1 MKGETLSPG
10 GQCGAERGSGQS
22 EAGVALPRQL
32 LSFCKKI
39 KNYIIDMISDTSGHI
54 NSKIVLG
61 VLSFIVAVIMG
72 FIKTDI
78 QYIIAFLTFSASAVG
93 FSCFDNN
100 SAFKFQKTETNTT
113 TKDIEIKADVNKL
126 IKGKK

>member
-1 MKGETLSPG
+1 M
-10 GQCGAERGSGQS
+10 
-22 EAGVALPRQL
+22 
-32 LSFCKKI
+32 KKI

-61 VLSFIVAVIMG
+61 VFSFIVAVIMG
-72 FIKTDI
+72 FLKTDI

-100 SAFKFQKTETNTT
+100 SAFKFQRTESKTETISKD
-113 TKDIEIKADVNKL
+113 TKLDIAETIKN
-126 IKGKK
+126 IKKKK

>member
-1 MKGETLSPG
+1 MK
-10 GQCGAERGSGQS
+10 R
-22 EAGVALPRQL
+22 
-32 LSFCKKI
+32 I

-61 VLSFIVAVIMG
+61 VLSFIVAVVMG
-72 FIKTDI
+72 FLKTDI

-100 SAFKFQKTETNTT
+100 SAFKFQRTETKTETTNKD
-113 TKDIEIKADVNKL
+113 TKLDVAETIKS
-126 IKGKK
+126 IKKKK

>member
-1 MKGETLSPG
+1 M
-10 GQCGAERGSGQS
+10 
-22 EAGVALPRQL
+22 
-32 LSFCKKI
+32 KKI

-61 VLSFIVAVIMG
+61 VISFIVAVIMG
-72 FIKTDI
+72 FLKTDI

-100 SAFKFQKTETNTT
+100 SAFKFQRTETTT
-113 TKDIEIKADVNKL
+113 ETINKDTKLDIAETIKN
-126 IKGKK
+126 IKKKK

>member
-1 MKGETLSPG
+1 M
-10 GQCGAERGSGQS
+10 
-22 EAGVALPRQL
+22 
-32 LSFCKKI
+32 KKI

-61 VLSFIVAVIMG
+61 VISFIVAVIMG
-72 FIKTDI
+72 FLKTDI

-100 SAFKFQKTETNTT
+100 SAFKFQRTESKTETINKD
-113 TKDIEIKADVNKL
+113 TKLDIAETIKN
-126 IKGKK
+126 IKKKK

>member
-1 MKGETLSPG
+1 M
-10 GQCGAERGSGQS
+10 
-22 EAGVALPRQL
+22 
-32 LSFCKKI
+32 KKI

-61 VLSFIVAVIMG
+61 VISFIVAVIMG
-72 FIKTDI
+72 FLKTDI

-100 SAFKFQKTETNTT
+100 SAFKFQRTETKTETKDSKTT
-113 TKDIEIKADVNKL
+113 IDVAETIKQV
-126 IKGKK
+126 KKKKW

>member
-1 MKGETLSPG
+1 M
-10 GQCGAERGSGQS
+10 
-22 EAGVALPRQL
+22 
-32 LSFCKKI
+32 

-61 VLSFIVAVIMG
+61 VLSFIVAVVMG
-72 FIKTDI
+72 FLKTDI

-100 SAFKFQKTETNTT
+100 SAFKFQQTKTETNTT
-113 TKDIEIKADVNKL
+113 TKDIEIKTNMEKL
-126 IKGKK
+126 AKEIKRKK

>member
-1 MKGETLSPG
+1 M
-10 GQCGAERGSGQS
+10 
-22 EAGVALPRQL
+22 
-32 LSFCKKI
+32 KKI

-61 VLSFIVAVIMG
+61 VFSFIVAVIMG
-72 FIKTDI
+72 FLKTDI

-100 SAFKFQKTETNTT
+100 SAFKFQRTETKTETKET
-113 TKDIEIKADVNKL
+113 DVKL
-126 IKGKK
+126 DVSEVVKQVKKKK

>member
-1 MKGETLSPG
+1 M
-10 GQCGAERGSGQS
+10 
-22 EAGVALPRQL
+22 
-32 LSFCKKI
+32 KKI

-61 VLSFIVAVIMG
+61 VISFIVAVIMG
-72 FIKTDI
+72 FLKTDI

-100 SAFKFQKTETNTT
+100 SAFKFQRTESKTET
-113 TKDIEIKADVNKL
+113 KDTEVKVDVDKIAKVIK
-126 IKGKK
+126 KKK

>member
-1 MKGETLSPG
+1 M
-10 GQCGAERGSGQS
+10 
-22 EAGVALPRQL
+22 
-32 LSFCKKI
+32 KKI

-61 VLSFIVAVIMG
+61 VISFIVAVIMG
-72 FIKTDI
+72 FLKTDI

-100 SAFKFQKTETNTT
+100 SAFKFQITETKTETINKD
-113 TKDIEIKADVNKL
+113 TKLDVAETIKN
-126 IKGKK
+126 IKKKK

>member
-1 MKGETLSPG
+1 M
-10 GQCGAERGSGQS
+10 
-22 EAGVALPRQL
+22 
-32 LSFCKKI
+32 KKI

-61 VLSFIVAVIMG
+61 VFSFIVAVIMG
-72 FIKTDI
+72 FLKTDI

-100 SAFKFQKTETNTT
+100 SAFKFQRTETKTETTN
-113 TKDIEIKADVNKL
+113 KDVKLDVAETIKQV
-126 IKGKK
+126 KKKK

>member
-1 MKGETLSPG
+1 ML
-10 GQCGAERGSGQS
+10 
-22 EAGVALPRQL
+22 
-32 LSFCKKI
+32 KKI
-39 KNYIIDMISDTSGHI
+39 KFVLKDMFCDVSNHI

-100 SAFKFQKTETNTT
+100 SAFKFQRQETKTETINKD
-113 TKDIEIKADVNKL
+113 TKLDIAESIKNIKNK
-126 IKGKK
+126 K

>member
-1 MKGETLSPG
+1 MKKL
-10 GQCGAERGSGQS
+10 
-22 EAGVALPRQL
+22 
-32 LSFCKKI
+32 I
-39 KNYIIDMISDTSGHI
+39 KYFIDMISDTSGHI

-72 FIKTDI
+72 FLKTDI

-100 SAFKFQKTETNTT
+100 SAFKFQRQETKTETTN
-113 TKDIEIKADVNKL
+113 KDVKLDVAETIKNVR
-126 IKGKK
+126 KKK